1 MLHEIH
7 KVKSFKIAAPFTLEI
22 VFEDS
27 IHKTFNFPPILK
39 GDIYGPLNNVSY
51 FNKVVLDKEVNTI
64 LWPNGADFDPSLLYS
79 WGSYIDELTQCAHQW
94 NS

>member
-7 KVKSFKIAAPFTLEI
+7 KVKSFKIAEPFTLEI

-27 IHKTFNFPPILK
+27 IHKTINFSPILK

-64 LWPNGADFDPSLLYS
+64 LWPNGADF
-79 WGSYIDELTQCAHQW
+79 
-94 NS
+94 